1 MTTLSLIPFAPSAV
15 LRASVA
21 SCARVARQALRTTLA
36 ILADYRAARR
46 QISVWDGDGYLPA
59 ARPALGK

>member
-21 SCARVARQALRTTLA
+21 SCARAARQALRTTLD

-46 QISVWDGDGYLPA
+46 QFSVWDGDGHLPV
-59 ARPALGK
+59 ARPAHGE